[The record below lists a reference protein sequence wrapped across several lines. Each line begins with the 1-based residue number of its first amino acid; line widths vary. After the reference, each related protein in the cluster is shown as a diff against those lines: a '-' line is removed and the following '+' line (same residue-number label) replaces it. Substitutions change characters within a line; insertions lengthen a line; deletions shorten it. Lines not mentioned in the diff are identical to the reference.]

1 MSDLFDV
8 RKEIILVTGA
18 SQGLG
23 RQFARVLA
31 AHGAAVVL
39 AARQTAKLK
48 SLEEEI
54 RGKGGRAA
62 AVQMDVTDIA
72 SIGKALDT
80 AEAAFGPVSVLINN
94 AGIAIE
100 KLSTDQTEADWD
112 AVINANLK
120 GAYFLATEMAR
131 RMIARKQEGNIVNVA
146 SVLGTAVM
154 KFLSPYAISKAG
166 IMQATKAMALELAG
180 NRIRVNALAPGYIDT
195 EMNHDFWAT
204 PAGEKL
210 TKRIPQRRVGA
221 ESDLDGAILLLGLER
236 FALHDRQRGNRRR
249 RVFAELA
256 CPHLAPDHVGGL
268 LADHDGRRIGV
279 AADQGRHDRGID
291 HAQALEPVNLQ
302 LRIDH
307 GHRVVDA
314 HLAGADRVIDGVDV
328 LAQGFPDIGIALDAC
343 GEDIGGLQR
352 LQRGCVKQPFRHL
365 EAGDHGIE
373 VGFLAQE
380 IWIDRGR
387 GERIGALQPDAAM
400 ALRAQQADVT

>member
-8 RKEIILVTGA
+8 RKETILVTGA

-48 SLEEEI
+48 GLEQEI
-54 RGKGGRAA
+54 RSKGGRAA

-72 SIGKALDT
+72 SIGKAVDA
-80 AEAAFGPVSVLINN
+80 AEAAFGPISVLINN

-131 RMIARKQEGNIVNVA
+131 RMIARKQDGNIVNVA

-166 IMQATKAMALELAG
+166 IVQATKAMALELAG
-180 NRIRVNALAPGYIDT
+180 NHIRVNALAPGYIDT

-204 PAGEKL
+204 PSGEKL

-221 ESDLDGAILLLGLER
+221 ESDLDGAIM
-236 FALHDRQRGNRRR
+236 
-249 RVFAELA
+249 
-256 CPHLAPDHVGGL
+256 L
-268 LADHDGRRIGV
+268 LASNASRYMTGSVVTVDG
-279 AADQGRHDRGID
+279 
-291 HAQALEPVNLQ
+291 
-302 LRIDH
+302 
-307 GHRVVDA
+307 
-314 HLAGADRVIDGVDV
+314 
-328 LAQGFPDIGIALDAC
+328 
-343 GEDIGGLQR
+343 
-352 LQRGCVKQPFRHL
+352 
-365 EAGDHGIE
+365 
-373 VGFLAQE
+373 GFL
-380 IWIDRGR
+380 
-387 GERIGALQPDAAM
+387 LN
-400 ALRAQQADVT
+400 